1 MQGLILFSIVCV
13 NGFLALSEMAL
24 ISSRKVRLQRMVDEG
39 RHGAAVALRLSD
51 SPTRFL
57 ASMQICLTVL
67 GIMAGVH
74 GGATM
79 AGAIEA
85 WVVRAMPD
93 LARWSHFVGVS
104 GVVMFETFLMVFL
117 GELLPKRLALLAPES
132 IAVRVAPTMDRIGL
146 TLAPIAH
153 VLSQMTDAILER
165 LPLRREVE
173 DHHTVTE
180 DEFKMIVEQGAE
192 EGVLDRNE
200 ETMIKRVLQFG
211 GVKAQD
217 LMTPRTRLIGID
229 LDDPVDESIEKMIA
243 SNHSHFPV
251 YRGSIDNLVGLV
263 SIKKIFE
270 LLYRQKKI
278 DMAVAMVEP
287 LFLPDSARADR
298 VLDAMKNRQTHMA
311 VLIDEFGGMAGVVT
325 ATDIVES
332 VMGEVPQDSGD
343 LSPKFVRRADGSLLI
358 DGLVSLTELSEE
370 LHLVHDDLE
379 DVAQTLSGLMMHLAR
394 EIPREGQI
402 VQFGDWQFEVVDMD
416 GNRVDKVLVTKILQP
431 KPLTEGT
438 NDEDSHSG

>member
-1 MQGLILFSIVCV
+1 MQGLILIIIVCV
-13 NGFLALSEMAL
+13 NGFIALSEMAL
-24 ISSRKVRLQRMVDEG
+24 VSSRKVRLQRLLDQG
-39 RHGAAVALRLSD
+39 RHGADVALRLSE
-51 SPTRFL
+51 SPTKFL

-79 AGAIEA
+79 AGEIEA
-85 WVVRAMPD
+85 WVLRALPA
-93 LARWSHFVGVS
+93 LAQWSHLLGVS

-132 IAVRVAPTMDRIGL
+132 IAVRVAPSMDRIGL

-153 VLSQMTDAILER
+153 ILSRMTDAILEK
-165 LPLRREVE
+165 LPMKREVD

-180 DEFKMIVEQGAE
+180 DEFKMIVQQGAV

-211 GVKAQD
+211 DVKAQD
-217 LMTPRTRLIGID
+217 LMTHRTRLVGID
-229 LDDPVDESIEKMIA
+229 LDDSEDESVNKMLA

-251 YRGSIDNLVGLV
+251 YRGSIDNLVGII
-263 SIKKIFE
+263 SIKKVFE

-278 DMAVAMVEP
+278 NIASCMSDP

-298 VLDAMKNRQTHMA
+298 VLDSMKKHQTHMA

-332 VMGEVPQDSGD
+332 VMGEVPQDSCD
-343 LSPKFVRRADGSLLI
+343 LEPKFVRRADGTLLI
-358 DGLVSLTELSEE
+358 DGMVSIVDLSEE
-370 LHLVHDDLE
+370 LQLRLDELE
-379 DVAQTLSGLMMHLAR
+379 DVAQTLSGLVMHLAR

-402 VQFGDWQFEVVDMD
+402 VRCKKWQFEVVDMD
-416 GNRVDKVLVTKILQP
+416 GNRVDKVLATKVLQTES
-431 KPLTEGT
+431 LTEGSI
-438 NDEDSHSG
+438 DEDSHSG

>member
-1 MQGLILFSIVCV
+1 MQGLILISIVCV

-24 ISSRKVRLQRMVDEG
+24 VSSRKVRLQRMVDEG
-39 RHGAAVALRLSD
+39 RRGAEVALRLSD
-51 SPTRFL
+51 APTKFL

-85 WVVRAMPD
+85 WVGRALPQ
-93 LARWSHFVGVS
+93 LAQWSHVIGVS
-104 GVVMFETFLMVFL
+104 SIIMFETFLMVFL

-153 VLSQMTDAILER
+153 VLSRMTDAVLTR
-165 LPLRREVE
+165 LPLKRAVD

-180 DEFKMIVEQGAE
+180 DELKMIVEQGAE

-211 GVKAQD
+211 DIKAQD
-217 LMTPRTRLIGID
+217 LMTPRTRLVGID
-229 LDDPVDESIEKMIA
+229 LEDPLDETIDKMIK
-243 SNHSHFPV
+243 SHHSHFPV
-251 YRGSIDNLVGLV
+251 YRGSIDNLVGIV
-263 SIKKIFE
+263 SIKKVFE
-270 LLYRQKKI
+270 LLYRQKEVSI
-278 DMAVAMVEP
+278 DAAMVEP

-298 VLDAMKNRQTHMA
+298 VLDVMKKRQTHIA

-325 ATDIVES
+325 ATDIVEA
-332 VMGEVPQDSGD
+332 VMGDVPQDSGD
-343 LSPKFVRRADGSLLI
+343 LRPKFVRRADGSLLI
-358 DGLVSLTELSEE
+358 DGLVSMSELREE
-370 LHLVHDDLE
+370 LQLE
-379 DVAQTLSGLMMHLAR
+379 HEELDDVAQTLSGLVMHVAGD
-394 EIPREGQI
+394 IPREGQI
-402 VQFGDWQFEVVDMD
+402 VHYRNWQFEVVDMD
-416 GNRVDKVLVTKILQP
+416 GNRIDKVLVTKIP
-431 KPLTEGT
+431 RSETPVEGVE
-438 NDEDSHSG
+438 DEDSRSG